1 MGLTCV
7 HYFST
12 MNNNN
17 NTPARLPL
25 PTFTFRRA
33 AVRAVREACEAY
45 ANEPTPMN
53 KARMFMAAE
62 TLEAIDSELN

>member
-1 MGLTCV
+1 
-7 HYFST
+7 
-12 MNNNN
+12 MNNTH
-17 NTPARLPL
+17 TPAAFPL

-33 AVRAVREACEAY
+33 ALRAVREACESYVAD
-45 ANEPTPMN
+45 PSPMN